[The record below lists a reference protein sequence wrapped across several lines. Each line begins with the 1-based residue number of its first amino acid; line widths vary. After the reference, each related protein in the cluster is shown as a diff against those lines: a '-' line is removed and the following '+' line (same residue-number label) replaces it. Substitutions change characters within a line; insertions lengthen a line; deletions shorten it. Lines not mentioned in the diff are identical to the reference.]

1 LSVKTLI
8 AYETKGGATAKSASI
23 IAEVLRNDHGHEV
36 DIVDLRANKKPGI
49 SGYDNVIIGSGIRIG
64 MWYGR
69 AKRFL
74 GTDFTGKKVAVFL
87 SSMRAGDPRQ
97 YKEARAKYI
106 DRVLA
111 KKLKTEP
118 VAAEAFGGW
127 YKKKG
132 EITDNN
138 HDQDKVRAWAGEL
151 GRMLSG

>member
-1 LSVKTLI
+1 MPGKTLI
-8 AYETKGGATAKSASI
+8 AYASKGGATSKSASI
-23 IAEVLRNDHGHEV
+23 IAEVLKTDYGHDV
-36 DIVDLRANKKPGI
+36 DVVDLHENKRPDI
-49 SGYDNVIIGSGIRIG
+49 SGYDNVVIGSGIRIG

-87 SSMRAGDPRQ
+87 SSMRAGDPKQ
-97 YKEARAKYI
+97 YEEARAKYI
-106 DRVLA
+106 DRVLS
-111 KKLKTEP
+111 KKMKTAP

-138 HDQDKVRAWAGEL
+138 HEPDKVRAWAVEL
-151 GRMLSG
+151 GRTLSS

>member
-36 DIVDLRANKKPGI
+36 DIVNLRENRKPDI

-74 GTDFTGKKVAVFL
+74 GTDFKGKKVAVFL
-87 SSMRAGDPRQ
+87 SSMRAGDPKQ
-97 YKEARAKYI
+97 YEAARARYI
-106 DRVLA
+106 DRVLS
-111 KKLKTEP
+111 KKMKTEP

-132 EITDNN
+132 EVTDNN
-138 HDQDKVRAWAGEL
+138 LDPDKVRAWAGEL
-151 GRMLSG
+151 GRILSS